1 MTENK
6 NGLTLVEQDKLGYLE
21 LHLAEA
27 VKNSPYSKAEQEFI
41 KELRKEINYDFIHGK
56 YDYSATKALTASY
69 YQASIQ
75 FKLDGDSLVPYLQK
89 LYLTS
94 DEVGKLVKK
103 ATDNGDLINT
113 QGLYDGEDAYL
124 STRFQDPRQPKL
136 RYEAYIGFDFNY
148 VPTEGYEDRLSDL
161 KESVNNDI
169 STLKKSIADV
179 IDKISDTT
187 TTITSKEPDSTTT
200 TSTSTVATGGTGAT
214 GVTGGTGA
222 TGGITTST
230 TDNTSTTSTTKV
242 DGNEASQQ

>member
-1 MTENK
+1 MTEIK

-75 FKLDGDSLVPYLQK
+75 FKLDGDSLAPYLQK

-187 TTITSKEPDSTTT
+187 TTTTSKEPDSTTT
-200 TSTSTVATGGTGAT
+200 TSTVAPEAT
-214 GVTGGTGA
+214 EATGA

-242 DGNEASQQ
+242 DGNEAPQQ

>member
-56 YDYSATKALTASY
+56 YDYSATRALTASY

-187 TTITSKEPDSTTT
+187 TTTTSKEPDSTTT
-200 TSTSTVATGGTGAT
+200 TSTVAPEAT
-214 GVTGGTGA
+214 EATGA

-242 DGNEASQQ
+242 DGNEAPQQ

>member
-1 MTENK
+1 MTEIK

-56 YDYSATKALTASY
+56 YDYSATRALTASY

-187 TTITSKEPDSTTT
+187 TTTTSKEPDSTTT
-200 TSTSTVATGGTGAT
+200 TSTVAPEAT
-214 GVTGGTGA
+214 EATGA

-242 DGNEASQQ
+242 DGNEAPQQ